1 MKRLRLLTLT
11 SLAVLSSCA
20 PPDSALRVNV
30 TVRMVGTS
38 RVRADCIKLTI
49 SSDTQELK
57 SLTIKRPADDSAVFG
72 VRRGSDLPA
81 SVKVQASGYLGSNCS
96 DESTLKLNAQGE
108 AVTAAFPE
116 SGVTELAVNL
126 EPPGS
131 ALDGDRDGFV
141 GAARGGLDCKDD
153 DNTIFPGATQICAST
168 ADTDCDGQTGC
179 DDSECGSAS
188 VCADPPD
195 RVVITSD
202 SLTTM
207 LRYECRGPFLVE
219 LHNANGVRT
228 AIRNTDVALA
238 TSLPGVTVHGVASC
252 NDAPQTSL
260 PIPYGSSSFPVYL
273 KADGQAFGTNTLTA
287 TARLVATP
295 GTAMIEV
302 RPQPIDHLEFTS
314 PARTVSAGA
323 CSTETVDVE
332 FRDTQNR
339 RTDVEVPTT
348 ISLTSMPGDIGNAN
362 IFFDDATCRAAG
374 STQQLMPGQG
384 AVAVRINAAR
394 AGVFSLRATSDQLV
408 ATQNLNVQ
416 SATASKLA
424 FTNGPV
430 VLSTTQNCSA
440 ALFSVQLQD
449 QFDNPVTA
457 VADVPVRLSVTG
469 LVAVTLYEDG
479 NGCSNAAQTDFVIAA
494 GSTSFSFRARGMTA
508 PPNLGDLRANV
519 LNGASIADAAQMLRV
534 SAGMATRFAMTGSA
548 QSPLASVCSANPFSV
563 DIQDSAGNPASSPT
577 PQTITLSTNPAAEP
591 SFRFYSGAG
600 CQTDLNGSVTV
611 PPGQSSVT
619 FYYRGN
625 KTISSFEI
633 RGASGT
639 LSAPSMFL
647 PGNSIRPNVPAKLV
661 FVAPLTQTAQA
672 GTCSPSPYL
681 ANVLDLF
688 DNATSYTS
696 AQTATV
702 AASPVQPGFNAGGS
716 SCSTGNSVALS
727 PTATQLSFIAKHT
740 VASPFALTATLNGF
754 STTVPATL
762 TVTPA
767 PSMLSVETPTN
778 GSATVAAGG
787 CQRITLNRRDMF
799 QNNAPTSG
807 VTPVSL
813 QFPAS
818 TTWIVYSSVD
828 CITGANA
835 AISMNSTSTVSF
847 SVSPRTAGAHQMTA
861 SILSGSQ
868 SAVVNFQVNPDTA
881 LFVFTDPATGANAA
895 NAAQVAGGCTQV
907 SLIRR
912 DRFMNDVPLGTAN
925 SLMFSPEMGTTI
937 HSGTPCT
944 ALNTIATLPLAATE
958 ARATVYVRATKSSM
972 TGGPQAQN
980 VGFTLASQSANLTLT
995 VSPAAPTLALVLP
1008 VGGAATLA
1016 ARQCQRVNVERRDVH
1031 LNLVPAAGPNLT
1043 VTPTANLEAFS
1054 STDCSGTAITN
1065 IPVTAGTSTRD
1076 FSVRSD
1082 LASATPRA
1090 LTVTL
1095 DGQTAPLTLTI
1106 NPGPTSVLSVLGL
1119 PTSMVSAGC
1128 VGPLTLRRRDGFN
1141 NDVLIGGVNA
1151 TMTSSEFIF
1160 SAASDCSTASNNLM
1174 VAIADGAAI
1183 SGAFYATATVAGPA
1197 TMTATLGAV
1206 VGTGNLTVNAGPPN
1220 QLVFTTP
1227 VRSFIAGLC
1236 GGASNV
1242 ITVQALDAAGNPTN
1256 ALAGGLNLT
1265 AGSTSGTG
1273 SWFTNSTCATTAN
1286 GGNFTIPQGTNSV
1299 SLFYRDSTIG
1309 TPSVTLAS
1317 ALVNPTA
1324 QTHSVSVGPQAR
1336 LFFTTIPRTF
1346 TAAECPGA
1354 ANVITVQLQDIV
1366 GNPVNAGPS
1375 GQAFTATTTSA
1386 GPVTWFTDDLC
1397 ASTAASGAFTIPQ
1410 GSSSVS
1416 LYYRDARA
1424 GSPAVGLTNG
1434 SGLMN
1439 PTVQSHTVNAGPPS
1453 QLVFTSAVQNLSAL
1467 TCSAATVVTAQDLG
1481 GNTVNA
1487 GMNRV
1492 ITLSAAPGAANTAF
1506 YSNSGCTT
1514 ALGSSQIT
1522 LNSGNSAVTVYFR
1535 ADNPASLTL
1544 TADSAGLTSGTQ
1556 AATIT
1561 AAMPTKLIIPT
1572 LDTTVEAG
1580 FCHPVVVER
1589 RDALDRLAIPAVAT
1603 VITPVMTPPTT
1614 TGALLFTDAVCTVA
1628 AGATVSIGSGQ
1639 SSTTVYFKGIS
1650 GSLSG
1655 IIPGNQAYTLTLNSG
1670 SLTNDNTIV
1679 TVQPMVRRRNGLC
1692 TLGTTTVT
1700 CPLTPPLAD
1709 ITRTMLFFQ
1718 ATPTGTDDNPSDDNV
1733 TCRLNLN
1740 TGVAEVV
1747 CERDGGGA
1755 NVTIE
1760 FQTVSFAYPAT
1771 AGGVTVQHLT
1781 GGCTAGATN
1790 SMPVNIN
1797 VPIAA
1802 TPSNSFVLFS
1812 SRSVGSQNDA
1822 NHFFTGQLTSASN
1835 LLFSQAAALTICIS
1849 TVDFVA
1855 QVVTWA
1861 GASVSRGVQA
1871 GGSGTSFTAGVTGA
1885 TGGFLSYSTRVAA
1898 TDTGNSNICRRR
1910 TRGEITNA
1918 TTLTFTRGCSGADL
1932 QDISW
1937 ELVKLPTG
1945 GGSVQQVNGAT
1956 PSGNDTTGSLT
1967 FSSVD
1972 LTRSVMFFGGQGPG
1986 GSATGSTTSTTDRVG
2001 TALARVNVSSS
2012 TAMTYMRGHSD
2023 QVGSFTGY
2031 VMQVN
2036 P

>member
-1 MKRLRLLTLT
+1 MERLRLLTFT

-38 RVRADCIKLTI
+38 RVRADCIRLTI

-57 SLTIKRPADDSAVFG
+57 SLTIKRPADDTAVFG

-96 DESTLKLNAQGE
+96 DDSTLKLNAQGE
-108 AVTAAFPE
+108 AVTGAFPE
-116 SGVTELAVNL
+116 SGVSELAVNL
-126 EPPGS
+126 DPPSS

-179 DDSECGSAS
+179 DDSECGNAG

-195 RVVITSD
+195 RVVITS
-202 SLTTM
+202 TIATM
-207 LRYECRGPFLVE
+207 LRYECRGPFRVE
-219 LHNANGVRT
+219 LNNVNGVRT

-238 TSLPGVTVHGVASC
+238 TSLPGVTVHGVATC

-260 PIPYGSSSFPVYL
+260 PIAYGASFFEVYL
-273 KADGQAFGTNTLTA
+273 KADGQAFGLNTLTA
-287 TARLVATP
+287 TARLVTTP
-295 GTAMIEV
+295 GTTTVEV

-314 PARTVSAGA
+314 PVRTVSAGA
-323 CSTETVDVE
+323 CSTETVNVE
-332 FRDTQNR
+332 FRDLQNR
-339 RTDVEVPTT
+339 RTDVDVPTT
-348 ISLTSMPGDIGNAN
+348 ISLTSSPGDIGNAN
-362 IFFDDATCRAAG
+362 IFFDDASCMADG
-374 STQQLMPGQG
+374 SMQQLLPGQG
-384 AVAVRINAAR
+384 AVAVHVNAAR
-394 AGVFSLRATSDQLV
+394 AGVFSLRATSDLLV

-430 VLSTTQNCSA
+430 VLSTTQMCSA
-440 ALFSVQLQD
+440 ALFTLQLQD

-469 LVAVTLYEDG
+469 LVAVSLFED
-479 NGCSNAAQTDFVIAA
+479 NGCASAAQTDFVIPA
-494 GSTSFSFRARGMTA
+494 GSTSVSFRARGMTA
-508 PPNLGDLRANV
+508 PPNQGDIRANV
-519 LNGASIADAAQMLRV
+519 LNGAPIADATQMLRV
-534 SAGMATRFAMTGSA
+534 SAGMATRFAMTGSP

-563 DIQDSAGNPASSPT
+563 DIQDSAGNPASSAT
-577 PQTITLSTNPAAEP
+577 PLTITLSTSPSADP
-591 SFRFYSGAG
+591 SFRFFSGAG

-611 PPGQSSVT
+611 PPGQSSAT

-625 KTISSFEI
+625 KTFPSFEI

-639 LSAPSMFL
+639 LSAPSTFL

-688 DNATSYTS
+688 DNPTSYTT

-702 AASPVQPGFNAGGS
+702 AASPVQPGFTAGGAACNS
-716 SCSTGNSVALS
+716 GNSVPLGAGVN
-727 PTATQLSFIAKHT
+727 QLSFIAQHT
-740 VASPFALTATLNGF
+740 VAAPFGLTATLNGF
-754 STTVPATL
+754 STAVPATL
-762 TVTPA
+762 NVTPG
-767 PSMLSVETPTN
+767 PSTLSVESPLN
-778 GSATVAAGG
+778 GSATVTAGG
-787 CQRITLNRRDMF
+787 CQRITLNRRDQY

-807 VTPVSL
+807 VTPVAL

-828 CITGANA
+828 CTTGANA
-835 AISMNSTSTVSF
+835 TISMNSTHTVSF

-861 SILSGSQ
+861 SILSGAQ
-868 SAVVNFQVNPDTA
+868 SAVVNFQVNPGTA
-881 LFVFTDPATGANAA
+881 LFVFTDPATGTNAA
-895 NAAQVAGGCTQV
+895 AASQVAGGCTPV

-912 DRFMNDVPLGTAN
+912 DGFLNDVPLGTAN
-925 SLMFSPEMGTTI
+925 SLMFSLAMGTTV

-944 ALNTIATLPLAATE
+944 GANVIGALPMAATE
-958 ARATVYVRATKSSM
+958 ARATVYVRATRSSL
-972 TGGPQAQN
+972 TGGPQAQT

-995 VSPAAPTLALVLP
+995 VSPAAPTLSILLP
-1008 VGGAATLA
+1008 VGGAATLSA
-1016 ARQCQRVNVERRDVH
+1016 HQCQRVNVERRDVH
-1031 LNLVPAAGPNLT
+1031 MNLVPAAGPNLT

-1054 STDCSGTAITN
+1054 STDCLGAAITN
-1065 IPVTAGTSTRD
+1065 IPVTAGTSARD

-1082 LASATPRA
+1082 LASPTPRA

-1095 DGQTAPLTLTI
+1095 DGQTAPLTLTV

-1141 NDVLIGGVNA
+1141 NDVLTGAVNA
-1151 TMTSSEFIF
+1151 TMTSSQFTF
-1160 SAASDCSTASNNLM
+1160 SSASDCSSAANNLM
-1174 VAIADGAAI
+1174 VAIADGAAV
-1183 SGAFYATATVAGPA
+1183 SGAFYATATAAGSA
-1197 TMTATLGAV
+1197 TMTATLGVV
-1206 VGTGNLTVNAGPPN
+1206 VGTGTLTVNAGPPN

-1236 GGASNV
+1236 AGASNV
-1242 ITVQALDAAGNPTN
+1242 ITVQLRDAAGNPTN
-1256 ALAGGLNLT
+1256 ALAGGLALT
-1265 AGSTSGTG
+1265 ASSTSGTG
-1273 SWFTNSTCATTAN
+1273 AWFTNNTCAAAA
-1286 GGNFTIPQGTNSV
+1286 GGGSFTIPQGSNTV

-1309 TPSVTLAS
+1309 TPTVSLTS
-1317 ALVNPTA
+1317 ALVNPNA
-1324 QTHSVSVGPQAR
+1324 QTHSVMVGPPAR
-1336 LFFTTIPRTF
+1336 LFFTTAPRTF
-1346 TAAECPGA
+1346 VAAECPGA
-1354 ANVITVQLQDIV
+1354 ANVITVQLQDTV
-1366 GNPVNAGPS
+1366 GNPVNAGPG
-1375 GQAFTATTTSA
+1375 GQAFTATTTSV

-1397 ASTAASGAFTIPQ
+1397 ASTAAAGAFTIPQ
-1410 GSSSVS
+1410 GSSTVS
-1416 LYYRDARA
+1416 LFYRDARA
-1424 GSPAVGLTNG
+1424 GTPSVGLTNG

-1439 PTVQSHTVNAGPPS
+1439 PTPPQVHTVSAGPPS
-1453 QLVFTSAVQNLSAL
+1453 QLVFTSAAQNLSAL
-1467 TCSAATVVTAQDLG
+1467 NCSAATVITAQDLG

-1492 ITLSAAPGAANTAF
+1492 ITLSAAPGPANTVF

-1522 LNSGNSAVTVYFR
+1522 MNSGNSTVTVYFR
-1535 ADNPASLTL
+1535 AENPASLTL
-1544 TADSAGLTSGTQ
+1544 TADSPALTSGTQ

-1561 AAMPTKLIIPT
+1561 AALPTRLAIT
-1572 LDTTVEAG
+1572 TADTTVEAG
-1580 FCHPVVVER
+1580 FCHPVTVER

-1603 VITPVMTPPTT
+1603 VITPVLAPT
-1614 TGALLFTDAVCTVA
+1614 TGALLFTDAACTMA
-1628 AGATVSIGSGQ
+1628 AGATVSIGSGL
-1639 SSTTVYFKGIS
+1639 SSTTLYFKGVS
-1650 GSLSG
+1650 GSLG
-1655 IIPGNQAYTLTLNSG
+1655 GTTPGNQAYTLTLNAG
-1670 SLTNDNTIV
+1670 ALTNDNTVV
-1679 TVQPMVRRRNGLC
+1679 TVQPMVRRGNC
-1692 TLGTTTVT
+1692 TLGNTTIT
-1700 CPLTPPLAD
+1700 CPLTPTLSD

-1718 ATPTGTDDNPSDDNV
+1718 AAPTGTDDNPSDDNV

-1740 TGVAEVV
+1740 TGVAEVI
-1747 CERDGGGA
+1747 CDRNANGA
-1755 NVTIE
+1755 NVTVE
-1760 FQTVSFAYPAT
+1760 FQTLSFAYPAT

-1781 GGCTAGATN
+1781 GGCTAAATTA
-1790 SMPVNIN
+1790 MPVNLT
-1797 VPIAA
+1797 VPISANPA
-1802 TPSNSFVLFS
+1802 NSFVLFS
-1812 SRSVGSQNDA
+1812 SRSVGTQNDA
-1822 NHFFTGQLTSASN
+1822 DHFFTGQLTSATN
-1835 LLFSQAAALTICIS
+1835 LRFSQAAASTTCTS

-1861 GASVSRGVQA
+1861 GATVSRGVQA
-1871 GGSGTSFTAGVTGA
+1871 GGSGLSFTAPATGA
-1885 TGGFLSYSTRVAA
+1885 TGGFLVYSTRAA
-1898 TDTGNSNICRRR
+1898 AADTGNSNICRRR
-1910 TRGEITNA
+1910 ARGEITNA
-1918 TTLTFTRGCSGADL
+1918 TTLTFTRGCNGADL

-1956 PSGNDTTGSLT
+1956 TAGNATTSSLP

-1972 LTRSVMFFGGQGPG
+1972 LTRSVVFLGGQGPG
-1986 GSATGSTTSTTDRVG
+1986 GSATGSSSSPTDRVG
-2001 TALARVNVSSS
+2001 TSLATVNVSSS
-2012 TAMTYMRGHSD
+2012 TAMTYVRGNSD

-2031 VMQVN
+2031 VMQVT

>member
-1 MKRLRLLTLT
+1 MERLRLLTFT
-11 SLAVLSSCA
+11 SLAVLSACA

-30 TVRMVGTS
+30 TVRMVGTT
-38 RVRADCIKLTI
+38 RVRADCIRLTI

-57 SLTIKRPADDSAVFG
+57 SLTIKRPADDTAVFG

-96 DESTLKLNAQGE
+96 DDSTLKLNAQGE
-108 AVTAAFPE
+108 AVTGAFPE
-116 SGVTELAVNL
+116 SGVSELAVNL
-126 EPPGS
+126 DPPSS

-153 DNTIFPGATQICAST
+153 DNTIFPGAGQICAST

-195 RVVITSD
+195 RVVITS
-202 SLTTM
+202 TIATM
-207 LRYECRGPFLVE
+207 LRYECRGPFRVE
-219 LHNANGVRT
+219 LHNVNGVRT

-238 TSLPGVTVHGVASC
+238 TSLPGVTVHGVATC

-260 PIPYGSSSFPVYL
+260 PIPYGASFFEVYL
-273 KADGQAFGTNTLTA
+273 KADGQAFGLNTLTA
-287 TARLVATP
+287 AARLVTTP
-295 GTAMIEV
+295 GSTVVEV
-302 RPQPIDHLEFTS
+302 HPQPIDHLEFTS
-314 PARTVSAGA
+314 PVRTVSAGA
-323 CSTETVDVE
+323 CSTETVNVE
-332 FRDTQNR
+332 FRDMQNR
-339 RTDVEVPTT
+339 RTDVDVPTT
-348 ISLTSMPGDIGNAN
+348 ISLSSTPGDIGNAN
-362 IFFDDATCRAAG
+362 IFFDDASCMADG
-374 STQQLMPGQG
+374 SVQQLLPGQG
-384 AVAVRINAAR
+384 AVAVHVNAAR
-394 AGVFSLRATSDQLV
+394 AGVFSLRATSDLLV

-430 VLSTTQNCSA
+430 VLSTTQMCSA
-440 ALFSVQLQD
+440 ALFTVQLQD

-469 LVAVTLYEDG
+469 LVAVSLFED
-479 NGCSNAAQTDFVIAA
+479 NGCTSAAQTDFVIPA
-494 GSTSFSFRARGMTA
+494 GSASVSFRARGMTA
-508 PPNLGDLRANV
+508 PPNQGDIRANV
-519 LNGASIADAAQMLRV
+519 LNGAAIADATQMLRV

-577 PQTITLSTNPAAEP
+577 PLTITLSTSPAADP
-591 SFRFYSGAG
+591 SFRFFSGAG

-611 PPGQSSVT
+611 PPGQSSAT

-625 KTISSFEI
+625 KTFPSFEI

-639 LSAPSMFL
+639 LSAPSTFL

-661 FVAPLTQTAQA
+661 FVAPFTQTAQA

-688 DNATSYTS
+688 DNPTSYTT

-702 AASPVQPGFNAGGS
+702 AASPVQPGFTAGGAA
-716 SCSTGNSVALS
+716 CNVGNSVPLGAG
-727 PTATQLSFIAKHT
+727 ANQLSFIAQHT
-740 VASPFALTATLNGF
+740 VAAPFGLTATLNGF
-754 STTVPATL
+754 STAVPATFN
-762 TVTPA
+762 VTPG
-767 PSMLSVETPTN
+767 PSMLSVETPVN

-787 CQRITLNRRDMF
+787 CQRVTLNRRDQY

-807 VTPVSL
+807 VTPVAL

-818 TTWIVYSSVD
+818 TTWVVYSSVD
-828 CITGANA
+828 CTTGANA
-835 AISMNSTSTVSF
+835 TISMNSTHTVSF
-847 SVSPRTAGAHQMTA
+847 SVSPRTAGAHLMTA

-868 SAVVNFQVNPDTA
+868 SAVVNFQVNPGSA
-881 LFVFTDPATGANAA
+881 SFVFTDPATGTNAA
-895 NAAQVAGGCTQV
+895 TASQVAGGCTPV

-912 DRFMNDVPLGTAN
+912 DAFMNDVPLGTAN
-925 SLMFSPEMGTTI
+925 SLMFSLAMGTTV
-937 HSGTPCT
+937 HSGTPCSG
-944 ALNTIATLPLAATE
+944 ANVIGSLPMAATE

-995 VSPAAPTLALVLP
+995 VSPAAPTLSILLP

-1031 LNLVPAAGPNLT
+1031 MNLVPAAGPNLT
-1043 VTPTANLEAFS
+1043 VTPTANLEAFG

-1082 LASATPRA
+1082 LASTTPRA

-1106 NPGPTSVLSVLGL
+1106 NPGPTSVLAVLGL
-1119 PTSMVSAGC
+1119 PTSMVSGGC
-1128 VGPLTLRRRDGFN
+1128 VGPLTLRRRDAYG
-1141 NDVLIGGVNA
+1141 NDVLAGGVNA
-1151 TMTSSEFIF
+1151 TMTSSEFTF
-1160 SAASDCSTASNNLM
+1160 SSASDCSSASNNLM
-1174 VAIADGAAI
+1174 VAIADGSAV
-1183 SGAFYATATVAGPA
+1183 SGNFFATATVAGPA

-1220 QLVFTTP
+1220 QLAFTTP
-1227 VRSFIAGLC
+1227 ARSFIAGLC

-1242 ITVQALDAAGNPTN
+1242 ITVQARDAAGNPTN
-1256 ALAGGLNLT
+1256 ALAGGLNFT
-1265 AGSTSGTG
+1265 AVSTSGTG
-1273 SWFTNSTCATTAN
+1273 TWFTNNTCATTAN
-1286 GGNFTIPQGTNSV
+1286 GGNFTIPQGSNSV

-1309 TPSVTLAS
+1309 TPSVTLTS
-1317 ALVNPTA
+1317 ALVNPNA
-1324 QTHSVSVGPQAR
+1324 QTHSVMVGPPAR
-1336 LFFTTIPRTF
+1336 LFFTTVPRTF

-1366 GNPVNAGPS
+1366 GNPVNAGPG

-1397 ASTAASGAFTIPQ
+1397 ASTAAAGAFTIPQ
-1410 GSSSVS
+1410 GSNSVS

-1424 GSPAVGLTNG
+1424 GSPSVQLTNG

-1439 PTVQSHTVNAGPPS
+1439 PTAQVHTVNAGPPS
-1453 QLVFTSAVQNLSAL
+1453 QLVFTSGVQNLPAL
-1467 TCSAATVVTAQDLG
+1467 TCSAATVVTAQDVG

-1492 ITLSAAPGAANTAF
+1492 ITLSAAPGPANTVF

-1514 ALGSSQIT
+1514 ALASSQIT
-1522 LNSGNSAVTVYFR
+1522 MSSGNSAVTVYFR
-1535 ADNPASLTL
+1535 AENPASLTL
-1544 TADSAGLTSGTQ
+1544 TADSPALTSGTQ

-1561 AAMPTKLIIPT
+1561 AAMPTKLVIPT
-1572 LDTTVEAG
+1572 AGTTVEAG
-1580 FCHPVVVER
+1580 FCHPVAVER
-1589 RDALDRLAIPAVAT
+1589 RDALDRLATPAVAT
-1603 VITPVMTPPTT
+1603 VITPVMAPT
-1614 TGALLFTDAVCTVA
+1614 TGALLFTDAACTVA
-1628 AGATVSIGSGQ
+1628 AGATVSIASGQ
-1639 SSTTVYFKGIS
+1639 SSTTLYLKGIS

-1670 SLTNDNTIV
+1670 SLTSDNTIV
-1679 TVQPMVRRRNGLC
+1679 TVQPMVRRRSGAC
-1692 TLGTTTVT
+1692 TLGNLTVT
-1700 CPLTPPLAD
+1700 CPLTPTLAD

-1718 ATPTGTDDNPSDDNV
+1718 AAPTGTDDNPSDDNV
-1733 TCRLNLN
+1733 TCRLNPN
-1740 TGVAEVV
+1740 AGVAEVV
-1747 CERDGGGA
+1747 CERNANGA

-1760 FQTVSFAYPAT
+1760 FQTLSFPYPAT

-1781 GGCTAGATN
+1781 GGCTAAATTA
-1790 SMPVNIN
+1790 MPLNLT
-1797 VPIAA
+1797 VPISANPA
-1802 TPSNSFVLFS
+1802 NSFVLFS
-1812 SRSVGSQNDA
+1812 SRSVGTQNDA
-1822 NHFFTGQLTSASN
+1822 DHFFTGQLTSATN
-1835 LLFSQAAALTICIS
+1835 LRFSQAAASTTCTS

-1861 GASVSRGVQA
+1861 GATVSRGLQA
-1871 GGSGTSFTAGVTGA
+1871 GGSGLSFTAPVTGA
-1885 TGGFLSYSTRVAA
+1885 TGGFLVYSTRAVAA
-1898 TDTGNSNICRRR
+1898 DTSNSNICRRR
-1910 TRGEITNA
+1910 ARGEITNA
-1918 TTLTFTRGCSGADL
+1918 TTLTFTRGCNSADL

-1945 GGSVQQVNGAT
+1945 GGAVQQVNGAT
-1956 PSGNDTTGSLT
+1956 TAGNAATASLS

-1972 LTRSVMFFGGQGPG
+1972 LTRSVMFLGGQGPG
-1986 GSATGSTTSTTDRVG
+1986 GSATGSTSSPTDRVG
-2001 TALARVNVSSS
+2001 TGLATVNVSSS
-2012 TAMTYMRGHSD
+2012 TAMTYVRGNSD